1 MRSISSVVKLV
12 PTGLGIAAM
21 LAASY
26 GMAQAPGQAPG
37 LDGPQVF
44 LQRPQLG
51 LAVTGCPVFL
61 SANQRSLPQQ
71 VETGGLIPPRPTQGL
86 RITLSGRRALRIT
99 SVEVVAHAFSPRN
112 RAVLTSNVDDADVTR
127 SFHLEAKEGSGF
139 SSDLWMD
146 GVTSIRW
153 IEVESITYSNGT
165 NWHESE
171 TQKCSVRPDPFVLI
185 SSAR

>member
-71 VETGGLIPPRPTQGL
+71 VETGSLIPPRPTQGL
-86 RITLSGRRALRIT
+86 RITLSGRRALRDHERRGRGARFFAEKSSRSHFKRRRRGRDT
-99 SVEVVAHAFSPRN
+99 VVSPGSEGEWRFQQ
-112 RAVLTSNVDDADVTR
+112 RSLDGRCDFDPLDRGGVD
-127 SFHLEAKEGSGF
+127 HL
-139 SSDLWMD
+139 L
-146 GVTSIRW
+146 
-153 IEVESITYSNGT
+153 
-165 NWHESE
+165 
-171 TQKCSVRPDPFVLI
+171 
-185 SSAR
+185 